1 MKKATPLIAVAMTL
15 VAASHLQAQDIERI
29 IPDGWRRTYESS
41 HYAPAVRVG
50 NMLFLSGVVGTSRD
64 GPNDIATQSRRVF
77 ERMRGVLVEAGASL
91 SDIVSLTTYHVD
103 MGETVRPFMEV
114 KDEFIL
120 EPYPTW
126 TALGVER
133 LFGETALLEVAA
145 VAVIGN

>member
-1 MKKATPLIAVAMTL
+1 MNSTTPLLVMVMTL
-15 VAASHLQAQDIERI
+15 GAASQTHAQEVERI
-29 IPDGWRRTYESS
+29 VPDNWRRTYESG

-64 GPNDIATQSRRVF
+64 GPNDITAQSRRVF
-77 ERMRGVLVEAGASL
+77 ERMVNVLEGAGADL
-91 SDIVSLTTYHVD
+91 GDIVSLTTYHVD

-120 EPYPTW
+120 DPYPTW
-126 TALGVER
+126 TAVGVER

-145 VAVIGN
+145 VAVIPN

>member
-1 MKKATPLIAVAMTL
+1 MKKATPLIALAMTFVT
-15 VAASHLQAQDIERI
+15 VAHLQAQEVERI
-29 IPDGWRRTYESS
+29 VPDGWRRTYESG

-50 NMLFLSGVVGTSRD
+50 DMLFLSGVVGTSRD

-77 ERMRGVLVEAGASL
+77 ERMRGVLEAAGASM
-91 SDIVSLTTYHVD
+91 SDVVSLTTYHVN

-114 KDEFIL
+114 KDEVIL

-126 TALGVER
+126 TAIGVER

-145 VAVIGN
+145 VAVIPN